1 MSDTQTSGPAAYWR
15 SHADSR
21 LANCYVIACQHIS
34 AELCDRLARLG
45 MPALALELMRQ
56 RGDIT

>member
-1 MSDTQTSGPAAYWR
+1 MTQNFNEHPDTDARLQAW
-15 SHADSR
+15 HA
-21 LANCYVIACQHIS
+21 IAREHIS
-34 AELCDRLARLG
+34 TEMCDRLAKLG